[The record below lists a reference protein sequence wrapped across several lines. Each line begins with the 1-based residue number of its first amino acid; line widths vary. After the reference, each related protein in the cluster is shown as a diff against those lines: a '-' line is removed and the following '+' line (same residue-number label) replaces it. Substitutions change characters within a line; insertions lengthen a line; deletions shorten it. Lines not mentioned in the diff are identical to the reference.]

1 VTSRYRLRTSRIY
14 HRADSL
20 AIPLPYHQVKRPDL
34 EPPENIFS
42 KCLQL
47 YQTCDVISDM
57 ASSEVMCTTIKGV
70 FMYTAQA
77 NRHGNIIVCKG
88 DVVRNSY
95 RIVFTGTY
103 AECLAVKAGGNV

>member
-1 VTSRYRLRTSRIY
+1 MPV
-14 HRADSL
+14 
-20 AIPLPYHQVKRPDL
+20 PWPGQP
-34 EPPENIFS
+34 EPPENIFHRPANFT
-42 KCLQL
+42 KNCVL
-47 YQTCDVISDM
+47 ISDM
-57 ASSEVMCTTIKGV
+57 ASPEVMCTTIKGV

-103 AECLAVKAGGNV
+103 AECLAIKAGATA